1 MDTSVDFTDENLYN
15 IYDKERDS
23 MRNILDELA
32 QDSYDVGSVNANPLF
47 DRPDF
52 EEFQHDD
59 DDVTIDDIL
68 KDEIEINEEFKN
80 KNEII
85 EDLTIELDNDIGNNS
100 IDQTMVGNI
109 TEAVLDKLKTIKK
122 RNVLNQRIIKGI
134 TRDATRTSNILVYII
149 WLLDSLSIN
158 IDKIKNLLVKYQNII
173 NLYKDRP
180 NYSDTFKILEDSVD
194 QYNTLN
200 DEYMKL
206 VKGIQG
212 IDFGQIDMTY
222 LKDTISIQQAQAV
235 RLLKKMQGRIKEINQ
250 LNTKYIS
257 SDMDQYNLNSLRK
270 LILNG
275 KTDDDELD
283 IETLNNEIKD
293 KFPKLYELN
302 NKEQNIFSNISGLK
316 VLLNMLKETFSIMNN
331 STSDDVKKKKKLGID
346 YLNEDINKKALNYLN
361 VNNDDDKIKLVDI
374 VFDAGDFDQQIDYIN
389 EIISILDGLTKPNP
403 ETKRSISNEDNE
415 SIKKIINTDNLTGGA
430 GKLKAMTP
438 GEKDI
443 EKKKLFKQ
451 TRDYVTKNINLDN
464 GFSSIIVKLTKKA
477 QDLENLYMVL
487 IKLKKLDERSILKY
501 IKTDRPSEDDFNKKF
516 ENLSLQEFKELLDIL
531 IPINDSDNEFAD
543 LDENIKIIM
552 KEIIIEKYNAR
563 TMSGKDF
570 TLDFDIVEQEDAKQK
585 LKKNIPNFF
594 NRVKNIV
601 KNDKGKDR
609 YDDDEFEDDGD
620 GGISDSNDPI
630 ADDDIPDDG
639 IAKNKKSVLS
649 LLKEYVDK
657 KRTRKRESSPKLDS
671 PKLDSPKLLDDDNV
685 PRKDPDVS
693 AELDAPV
700 IGTTSPREA
709 MIGKNIKA
717 LNENTK
723 KRGKTRRTGR
733 DRRGNYAEVLR
744 PLSTPLGNVGITQ
757 AGRAEEGRRFAD
769 ELLNPPT
776 PQNYAQRQDDE
787 YIPSDSELIGD
798 NEKGNGSIKYQRF
811 VRPDGDR
818 KYAMGEVKDRL
829 KGGKKRTKKRTK
841 NKEKNKKTLKI

>member
-1 MDTSVDFTDENLYN
+1 M
-15 IYDKERDS
+15 
-23 MRNILDELA
+23 
-32 QDSYDVGSVNANPLF
+32 
-47 DRPDF
+47 
-52 EEFQHDD
+52 
-59 DDVTIDDIL
+59 
-68 KDEIEINEEFKN
+68 
-80 KNEII
+80 
-85 EDLTIELDNDIGNNS
+85 
-100 IDQTMVGNI
+100 
-109 TEAVLDKLKTIKK
+109 
-122 RNVLNQRIIKGI
+122 
-134 TRDATRTSNILVYII
+134 
-149 WLLDSLSIN
+149 
-158 IDKIKNLLVKYQNII
+158 
-173 NLYKDRP
+173 
-180 NYSDTFKILEDSVD
+180 
-194 QYNTLN
+194 TL
-200 DEYMKL
+200 
-206 VKGIQG
+206 
-212 IDFGQIDMTY
+212 
-222 LKDTISIQQAQAV
+222 
-235 RLLKKMQGRIKEINQ
+235 
-250 LNTKYIS
+250 
-257 SDMDQYNLNSLRK
+257 
-270 LILNG
+270 
-275 KTDDDELD
+275 
-283 IETLNNEIKD
+283 
-293 KFPKLYELN
+293 
-302 NKEQNIFSNISGLK
+302 
-316 VLLNMLKETFSIMNN
+316 
-331 STSDDVKKKKKLGID
+331 KKKKKLGID

-531 IPINDSDNEFAD
+531 IPINDYDNEFAD

-639 IAKNKKSVLS
+639 LADDGDGGISDSNDPIADDDIPDDGLADDGDGGVLS

-657 KRTRKRESSPKLDS
+657 KRTRKRESSPKLDSPKLDS

-717 LNENTK
+717 LNENVNIK